1 MNLMRIHII
10 VLSFIY
16 INTFGK
22 EHYTPTTIKEVEELQ
37 KFAEQG
43 NLDAQLCLAFAYILA
58 DGYKKDDT
66 EALKWFIKAADQNSI
81 RAQWNVAL
89 CYDNGEGTQMDK
101 IEAIKWYK
109 KVYYNTKPDD
119 TEAESLKARSRNRL
133 GDLYLDE
140 KARDYTQ
147 AIRWLRES
155 ADYGRDTA
163 LNNLGLCYYNGWGVT
178 KNFVE
183 AFAYFNLSKSN
194 EKSNSGIDYLQLLKT
209 VLTPSEIEEGQ
220 KRSKQLK
227 LEMEDRKA
235 KMERK
240 WWQFWK

>member
-1 MNLMRIHII
+1 MRLAVII
-10 VLSFIY
+10 SSLIY
-16 INTFGK
+16 ISTFAK
-22 EHYTPTTIKEVEELQ
+22 EHYTPTTIKEIEELK

-43 NLDAQLCLAFAYILA
+43 NVNAQLSLAFAYILS
-58 DGYKKDDT
+58 DGCKKDDA

-81 RAQWNVAL
+81 RAEWNVAL
-89 CYDNGEGTQMDK
+89 CYDNGEGTQMNK

-109 KVYYNTKPDD
+109 KVYFNQKPDD
-119 TEAESLKARSRNRL
+119 KEAKSLKAGSRNRL
-133 GDLYLDE
+133 GQLYLYDE
-140 KARDYTQ
+140 KARDYNQ

-155 ADYGRDTA
+155 ADYGSDTA

-178 KNFVE
+178 KNLVE
-183 AFAYFNLSKSN
+183 AFAYFNLSQSN

-227 LEMEDRKA
+227 HEMEHRKA
-235 KMERK
+235 EMERK